1 MDRKSIRKLI
11 QQEIS
16 RMEEE
21 ILLPPPKP
29 GDHGYLNYLE
39 KDYEDLSNI
48 ASEYSLSCKKCQE
61 PFVMEG
67 GCGCNGSYMNN
78 LPSSGLYDIELE
90 LDSGGH
96 HEKSGAYMSHP
107 QLHRIKKYA
116 EDLQHMIP
124 ENYDLE
130 DWIRSHISQIAD
142 DISEVYHKLEYRFN
156 NMD

>member
-21 ILLPPPKP
+21 ILLPPPKS
-29 GDHGYLNYLE
+29 GDHGYLSYL
-39 KDYEDLSNI
+39 DQGYEDLVNVD
-48 ASEYSLSCKKCQE
+48 SEYSLSCKKCQE

-67 GCGCNGSYMNN
+67 GCGCNGSDANN
-78 LPSSGLYDIELE
+78 FSSVSSYDLE
-90 LDSGGH
+90 LDDGGH
-96 HEKSGAYMSHP
+96 HGKSGAYMSHP
-107 QLHRIKKYA
+107 QLHKIKKYA

-124 ENYDLE
+124 ANYDLE
-130 DWIRSHISQIAD
+130 DWMRSHISQIAD

-156 NMD
+156 SME